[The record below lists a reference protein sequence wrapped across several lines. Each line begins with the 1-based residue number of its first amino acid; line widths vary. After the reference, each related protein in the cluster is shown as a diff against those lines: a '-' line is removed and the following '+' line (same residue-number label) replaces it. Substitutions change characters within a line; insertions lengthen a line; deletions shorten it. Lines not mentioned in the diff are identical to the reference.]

1 MLSPPTDLMNIQLN
15 AEPAPNVLAV
25 HEAGHLLV
33 GLLIGRKLTCVSL
46 DYIESQRGCF
56 WSTEEDHH
64 QPDEFQNILC
74 CLAGPRAQTEITPDS
89 LLPEKLIL
97 FKKQIVQP
105 SLTPRTIPSD
115 VYDYTGWESD
125 VRAVYEYLCYP
136 EAPVLGL
143 QSTPV
148 NRSDVV
154 RRAESSL
161 LAFFKIAL
169 AQDATKRLALNLLQ
183 NRRLDRASAEAAF
196 NEVCSPELSSA
207 AECLSWSGPS
217 CCVPGVIK

>member
-1 MLSPPTDLMNIQLN
+1 MNSVLN
-15 AEPAPNVLAV
+15 AEPEPNVLAV

-33 GLLIGRKLTCVSL
+33 GLLIGRELKCVSL
-46 DYIESQRGCF
+46 DYIDSQRGCF
-56 WSTEEDHH
+56 WCSDDDRN
-64 QPDEFQNILC
+64 QPYEFQKILC
-74 CLAGPRAQTEITPDS
+74 CLAGPRAQTEITPNS
-89 LLPEKLIL
+89 LLPQKLIL
-97 FKKQIVQP
+97 FKNQIVQP
-105 SLTPRTIPSD
+105 SLTPRTIPSG

-125 VRAVYEYLCYP
+125 VRTVYEYLCYP

-148 NRSDVV
+148 NISDVV

-183 NRRLDRASAEAAF
+183 NRRMDRASAEAAF
-196 NEVCSPELSSA
+196 NEVRRTELSSA

-217 CCVPGVIK
+217 SCVPGVIK